1 MKVFTYITKKL
12 LIFTNFFGII
22 SSEVIYMILRPDYI
36 KAVEPYIDAPL
47 VKILSGVRR
56 CGKST
61 ILEMIQD
68 ELKNRGIEE
77 ERIISKRYTE
87 MDVDENYTSKE
98 MYAELKNLIADK
110 GRCYLFIDEPQEVNN
125 WEKVINSLFE
135 SENVDIYITG
145 SNSKLMSSEISTY
158 LTGRYVSINCYTL
171 SFKEYLNF
179 KGKTEANAKDMFEE
193 YLQFGGF
200 PIIGIS
206 NFDTRSAYQVVDGIY
221 SAVITRDISKRHRI
235 RNKDL
240 FDRVVKYIIENVGK
254 TFSANSIVKFL
265 KNEKRSLS
273 VESIYNYI
281 KWLSEAFIIYP
292 CQRYDLQGKSVLKT
306 QEKYYLSDI
315 SIKYSK
321 MGFNK
326 QMTSAMLEN
335 IVYLEMKR
343 RGYDV
348 FIGKN
353 DTKEI
358 DFVGIR
364 RDEKIYVQVC
374 VELPTESTRETDNL
388 MDIKDHYHKYVVC
401 MDDLAIG
408 NENGIEIVHITDF
421 LLRDSW

>member
-1 MKVFTYITKKL
+1 MKVFTYITKKR

-358 DFVGIR
+358 DFVGIS